1 MGPGEPP
8 LRKSRRG
15 RRVWAKA
22 ARGGGSSARAGVL
35 CPLLPP
41 RARVRKGRTASELG
55 SPGRG
60 HKMSLLLS
68 GRVQTCPGERL
79 TAVMAEEGS
88 KHSERTFRN
97 V

>member
-1 MGPGEPP
+1 MGPAEPP

-22 ARGGGSSARAGVL
+22 ARGGGSARAGVL

-68 GRVQTCPGERL
+68 DGFRRALGNRL